1 MLQFCCTPFD
11 LQLFC
16 RTNRPTNMYYRLE
29 QELTEVAA
37 YALLLMGSFVIT
49 HQVATVFR
57 VKWREMWN
65 ATGHHLESVTQV
77 ENPTLSI
84 LSMRSYHFLT
94 SVQLFSSLSDDGEQ
108 SSQIA
113 SRSDLKRRSLLGFLT
128 TVAPN
133 QKQQQEQ
140 EQDKTA
146 ELSQRRQRDARN
158 IWVSWKVLRVL
169 TTHPATCPEIC
180 NGLLF
185 RSILRMC
192 VQNLKFVALPVPEIM
207 GGGTQKIWTVPGYA
221 HAPFSRKIL
230 KGFCSDG
237 PCQYTCQIWS
247 S

>member
-108 SSQIA
+108 SFQIA
-113 SRSDLKRRSLLGFLT
+113 SRSDLKRRSLLGFWRRSLQT
-128 TVAPN
+128 KSN
-133 QKQQQEQ
+133 SKNKN
-140 EQDKTA
+140 KTRR
-146 ELSQRRQRDARN
+146 LSYRKEDSAMRA
-158 IWVSWKVLRVL
+158 IYG
-169 TTHPATCPEIC
+169 CPEKFWESSLRTR
-180 NGLLF
+180 LL
-185 RSILRMC
+185 
-192 VQNLKFVALPVPEIM
+192 VQKFVM
-207 GGGTQKIWTVPGYA
+207 D
-221 HAPFSRKIL
+221 
-230 KGFCSDG
+230 FCSDR
-237 PCQYTCQIWS
+237 Y
-247 S
+247 